1 MFNGWKITNILTDI
15 LLKTNSRKSKRPG
28 EEEAPP
34 ASARP
39 DLLAL
44 MRQVESF

>member
-15 LLKTNSRKSKRPG
+15 LLKTNSRKSKRL
-28 EEEAPP
+28 
-34 ASARP
+34 SARP

-44 MRQVESF
+44 MRLVEIF